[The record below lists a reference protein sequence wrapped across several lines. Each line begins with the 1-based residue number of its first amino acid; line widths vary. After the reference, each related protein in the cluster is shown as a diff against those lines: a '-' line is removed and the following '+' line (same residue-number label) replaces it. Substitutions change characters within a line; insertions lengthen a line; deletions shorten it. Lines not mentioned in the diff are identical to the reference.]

1 MIPFQ
6 SIYFDDAPQEGRILD
21 IFAAEN
27 PSHDVALFFVHGGGW
42 RGGCRS
48 IFHSIIHEYRK
59 RGFDCAGTDYRLKR
73 VTVFDQVGDVR
84 TGLDIFTGELIR
96 CKRPPKVL
104 LIGSSA
110 GAHLALL
117 TGLSKPEEC
126 GSPETPLRHHPE
138 IAGIAVQAAPF
149 TFEPWPDIFPA
160 IWSSMQNAVG
170 ETYEDAKVLFQ
181 QASPIHYVRPGS
193 PPVFN
198 LHAENE
204 HMFPHDLY
212 LQFET
217 KMRDCGNAVQGKIYP
232 RVEHGFFY
240 CLERRQQRAAF
251 EDILEFAEK
260 LESRHA

>member
-6 SIYFDDAPQEGRILD
+6 SIYFDATPTEGRIVD
-21 IFAAEN
+21 IFEAQN
-27 PSHDVALFFVHGGGW
+27 PSQQVALFFVHGGGW
-42 RGGCRS
+42 RAGTRT

-59 RGFDCAGTDYRLKR
+59 LGFDCASTDYRLSG
-73 VTVFDQVGDVR
+73 TTIFDQVGDVR
-84 TGLDIFTGELIR
+84 TGLDIFAGNLAAR
-96 CKRPPKVL
+96 NRPSKVL
-104 LIGSSA
+104 LFGSSA

-126 GSPETPLRHHPE
+126 GAPQTPLQHQPQ
-138 IAGIAVQAAPF
+138 ITGIAVQAAPF

-170 ETYEDAKVLFQ
+170 KSYGGAKVLFQ

-204 HMFPHDLY
+204 HMFPLE
-212 LQFET
+212 LFVPFEQ
-217 KMRDCGNAVQGKIYP
+217 KMTECGNLCRQKMYP
-232 RVEHGFFY
+232 KTEHGFFY
-240 CLERRQQRAAF
+240 ALDRWQQREAF
-251 EDILEFAEK
+251 EDILEFARQVAK
-260 LESRHA
+260 TN